1 MILVDSTV
9 LMYAA
14 GTVHPHKMPCV
25 EFLERVASADVAAVV
40 DSEVLREILHRY
52 RAINRWSDG
61 GRGYDLTRRIF
72 SGGGVVPVTA
82 DVLDGAR
89 GLLDL
94 HPGLTA
100 GAALHGAVV
109 QTHSL
114 DAICSYD
121 RSLDRIAGLKRMD
134 FGMGILIPRDR
145 K

>member
-14 GTVHPHKMPCV
+14 GTVHPHKGPCV
-25 EFLERVASADVAAVV
+25 ELLERVASADVEAAV

-52 RAINRWSDG
+52 RAMNRWSDG
-61 GRGYDLTRRIF
+61 RRVYDLTRRIF
-72 SGGGVVPVTA
+72 PGVVPVTA

-121 RSLDRIAGLKRMD
+121 RSLDRIAGVKRME
-134 FGMGILIPRDR
+134 PA
-145 K
+145 

>member
-1 MILVDSTV
+1 MILVDSAV

-14 GTVHPHKMPCV
+14 GTVHPLKGPCV
-25 EFLERVASADVAAVV
+25 EFLERVASAEVEAVI

-52 RAINRWSDG
+52 RAMNRWSDG
-61 GRGYDLTRRIF
+61 RRVYALTRRIF
-72 SGGGVVPVTA
+72 PGVVPVTA

-100 GAALHGAVV
+100 GVALHGAVV
-109 QTHSL
+109 LTHSL

-121 RSLDRIAGLKRMD
+121 RNFDRIAGVRRMEP
-134 FGMGILIPRDR
+134 G
-145 K
+145 

>member
-14 GTVHPHKMPCV
+14 GTVHPHKLPCV
-25 EFLERVASADVAAVV
+25 EFLDRVASADIEAVV

-52 RAINRWSDG
+52 RAMNLWSDG
-61 GRGYDLTRRIF
+61 RRVYDLTRRIF
-72 SGGGVVPVTA
+72 PVGGVVPVTA
-82 DVLDGAR
+82 DVLDAAR

-114 DAICSYD
+114 DAICSHD
-121 RSLDRIAGLKRMD
+121 RSLDRIAGVKRMEPD
-134 FGMGILIPRDR
+134 
-145 K
+145 